1 MKRRLLY
8 ALFGVLAT
16 LVGVATGHFVA
27 SLLNPASS
35 PVLAVGSQVIDL
47 TPTPMKEWAI
57 RQFGDADKTILV
69 GSVMGGV
76 LALAAVGGLLTLR
89 RFRFGAGLLL
99 VLVGVAGFTAMNRPA
114 AELVDVV
121 PSLAT
126 AIAGVAALWFLDR
139 TARPAVSGAEA
150 PAQHPMSHLMP
161 GDTASSTSPSRRGV
175 LVATGVLALTAAVL
189 GGAGRFIGKYRT
201 RLENIA
207 LPKPA
212 DPAPAFP
219 AGLEGTY
226 PGITPFRVP
235 NKDFYRV
242 DTRLDVPI
250 IDQDDWSLTIDGDVD
265 KEITLS
271 FDDIMGMELIERDI
285 TLTCV
290 SNSVGGKYV
299 GGARWLGVRLTDL
312 LDLAGVGDKA
322 DQMFATDF
330 DGMTIST
337 PLALA
342 TDGRDAM
349 LAIGMNGEVLPRE
362 HGFPARVVIPGL
374 YGFISATKWI
384 TRITLTTYDD
394 KQAYWTERDW
404 ATDAPIKISSRIDTP
419 KPLAQLDK
427 GENIIGGVAWAQQ
440 NGGVAKVQVRVDGGA
455 WADAELGPDGRQ
467 RLLAPVVLP
476 LGRAGLRPAHA
487 GRPRYRRQRQRAGH
501 RPRQPVP
508 RGRQRHPGA
517 HRQRRLTV
525 TRGACAP
532 TPTRR
537 ASHPSGRDAATN
549 SKQQLTH
556 CTTDRKVPFP

>member
-1 MKRRLLY
+1 MRRRLLY
-8 ALFGVLAT
+8 ALFGVVAT

-57 RQFGDADKTILV
+57 RQFGDQDKTILI
-69 GSVMGGV
+69 GSVLGGV

-89 RFRFGAGLLL
+89 RFRLGAGLLL
-99 VLVGVAGFTAMNRPA
+99 VLVAVAGLTAMNRPT

-126 AIAGVAALWFLDR
+126 AIAGIAALWFLDR
-139 TARPAVSGAEA
+139 SAQPRTAGAEA
-150 PAQHPMSHLMP
+150 PGTGP
-161 GDTASSTSPSRRGV
+161 TRRGV
-175 LVATGVLALTAAVL
+175 LVATGVLAVTAAVL
-189 GGAGRFIGKYRT
+189 GGTGRFIGKYRT

-212 DPAPAFP
+212 DPAAAFP
-219 AGLEGTY
+219 TGLEKQY

-235 NKDFYRV
+235 NEDFYRV

-250 IDQDDWSLTIDGDVD
+250 IDQDDWTLTIDGDVD
-265 KEITLS
+265 REVTLT
-271 FDDIMGMELIERDI
+271 FEDILGMELIERDI

-312 LDLAGVGDKA
+312 LDLAGVGDRA
-322 DQMFATDF
+322 DQIFATDV

-342 TDGRDAM
+342 VDGRDSM
-349 LAIGMNGEVLPRE
+349 LAIGMNGDVLPRE

-374 YGFISATKWI
+374 YGFISATKWV
-384 TRITLTTYDD
+384 TRLTLTTYDD
-394 KQAYWTERDW
+394 KTAYWTERDW

-419 KPLAQLDK
+419 KPLADLDK
-427 GENIIGGVAWAQQ
+427 GENIVGGVAWAQQ
-440 NGGVAKVQVRVDGGA
+440 NGGVAKVQVRIDGGA
-455 WADAELGPDGRQ
+455 WQDAELGPSAGNDYWRQWFYRWDAQDSGQHTLAARVIDGNGNEQ
-467 RLLAPVVLP
+467 VTA
-476 LGRAGLRPAHA
+476 RA
-487 GRPRYRRQRQRAGH
+487 
-501 RPRQPVP
+501 
-508 RGRQRHPGA
+508 
-517 HRQRRLTV
+517 T
-525 TRGACAP
+525 
-532 TPTRR
+532 
-537 ASHPSGRDAATN
+537 
-549 SKQQLTH
+549 
-556 CTTDRKVPFP
+556 PFPEGASGIQELLVNVG

>member
-16 LVGVATGHFVA
+16 LAGVATGHFVA

-57 RQFGDADKTILV
+57 RQFGDKDKTILI

-76 LALAAVGGLLTLR
+76 LVLAAVGGLLTLR
-89 RFRFGAGLLL
+89 RFRLGAGLLL
-99 VLVGVAGFTAMNRPA
+99 VLVAVAGFTAMNRPT

-126 AIAGVAALWFLDR
+126 AVSGIGALWFLDR
-139 TARPAVSGAEA
+139 TARTTAPRTSAKPAE
-150 PAQHPMSHLMP
+150 HPMEHLMP
-161 GDTASSTSPSRRGV
+161 GAAPTVTAPSRRGV
-175 LVATGVLALTAAVL
+175 LVATGVVAIAAAVL
-189 GGAGRFIGKYRT
+189 GGAGRYIGKVRT
-201 RLENIA
+201 RLDNIA

-212 DPAPAFP
+212 EAAPAFP
-219 AGLEGTY
+219 AGLDKQV
-226 PGITPFRVP
+226 PGITPFRIS
-235 NKDFYRV
+235 NDDFYRV

-250 IDQDDWSLTIDGDVD
+250 IDQDDWTLTIDGDVD
-265 KEITLS
+265 KEITLT
-271 FDDIMGMELIERDI
+271 FEDILAMDLIERDI

-312 LDLAGVGDKA
+312 LDMAGVGKDA
-322 DQMFATDF
+322 DQIFATDV

-374 YGFISATKWI
+374 YGFISATKWV
-384 TRITLTTYDD
+384 TRLTLTTYEE
-394 KQAYWTERDW
+394 KTAYWTERDW

-419 KPLAQLDK
+419 KPLAALDK
-427 GENIIGGVAWAQQ
+427 GEVVIGGVAWAQQ
-440 NGGVAKVQVRVDGGA
+440 NGGVAKVQVRIDGGG
-455 WADAELGPDGRQ
+455 WQDAELGPSAGNDYWRQWFYRWDAQDSGQHTLAARVVDGNGNEQ
-467 RLLAPVVLP
+467 VTA
-476 LGRAGLRPAHA
+476 RA
-487 GRPRYRRQRQRAGH
+487 
-501 RPRQPVP
+501 
-508 RGRQRHPGA
+508 
-517 HRQRRLTV
+517 T
-525 TRGACAP
+525 
-532 TPTRR
+532 
-537 ASHPSGRDAATN
+537 
-549 SKQQLTH
+549 
-556 CTTDRKVPFP
+556 PFPEGASGIQELIVSVG

>member
-57 RQFGDADKTILV
+57 RQFGDQDKPILI
-69 GSVMGGV
+69 GSVMAGV
-76 LALAAVGGLLTLR
+76 LVLAAVGGLLALK
-89 RFRFGAGLLL
+89 RFRLGAGLLL
-99 VLVGVAGFTAMNRPA
+99 VLVAVAGFTAMNRPT
-114 AELVDVV
+114 AELVDVL

-126 AIAGVAALWFLDR
+126 AMTALGALWFLDR
-139 TARPAVSGAEA
+139 TARPPAARRSGKPAEHPMEHLMSGAD
-150 PAQHPMSHLMP
+150 STV
-161 GDTASSTSPSRRGV
+161 TAPSRRGV
-175 LVATGVLALTAAVL
+175 LVATGALAVAAAVL
-189 GGAGRFIGKYRT
+189 GGAGRYIGKVRT

-207 LPKPA
+207 LPKPM

-219 AGLEGTY
+219 AGLESTY
-226 PGITPFRVP
+226 PEITPFRVP

-250 IDQDDWSLTIDGDVD
+250 IDQDEWTLTIDGDVD
-265 KEITLS
+265 KEVTLTYE
-271 FDDIMGMELIERDI
+271 DILAMELVERDI

-312 LDLAGVGDKA
+312 LDLAGVGRNA
-322 DQMFATDF
+322 DQIFATDV

-342 TDGRDAM
+342 TDGRDAL
-349 LAIGMNGEVLPRE
+349 LAVGMNGEVLPRE
-362 HGFPARVVIPGL
+362 HGFPARVVVPGL
-374 YGFISATKWI
+374 YGFISATKWV
-384 TRITLTTYDD
+384 TRLTLTTYED

-419 KPLAQLDK
+419 KPLADLDR

-440 NGGVAKVQVRVDGGA
+440 NGGVAKVQVRIDGGA
-455 WADAELGPDGRQ
+455 WQDAELGPSAGNDYWRQWFYRWDVQDSGQHNLAARVVDGNGNEQ
-467 RLLAPVVLP
+467 ATA
-476 LGRAGLRPAHA
+476 RA
-487 GRPRYRRQRQRAGH
+487 
-501 RPRQPVP
+501 
-508 RGRQRHPGA
+508 
-517 HRQRRLTV
+517 T
-525 TRGACAP
+525 
-532 TPTRR
+532 
-537 ASHPSGRDAATN
+537 
-549 SKQQLTH
+549 
-556 CTTDRKVPFP
+556 PFPEGASGIQELIVSVA